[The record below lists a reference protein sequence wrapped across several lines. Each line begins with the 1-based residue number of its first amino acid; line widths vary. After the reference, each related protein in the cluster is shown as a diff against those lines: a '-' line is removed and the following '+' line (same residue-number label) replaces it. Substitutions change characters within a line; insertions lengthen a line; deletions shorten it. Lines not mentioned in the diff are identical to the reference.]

1 MRSFLEDIHDAGVT
15 FDPTDDASMGEYSS
29 YTGTSDSDDSN
40 VHDDYIQRDID
51 RGHPENA
58 NEDHPL
64 PLEEQIVEEHM
75 PNQPQVEVEVQV
87 QLDDPQVQLED
98 PRGQVED
105 PQDIEDDAEEER
117 VGRRGARPHSG
128 GPSGS
133 RL

>member
-15 FDPTDDASMGEYSS
+15 FDPTDDASMGEDSS

-64 PLEEQIVEEHM
+64 PLEEQIVVVYLVLHL
-75 PNQPQVEVEVQV
+75 QV
-87 QLDDPQVQLED
+87 QQSIVIHQA
-98 PRGQVED
+98 Q
-105 PQDIEDDAEEER
+105 
-117 VGRRGARPHSG
+117 
-128 GPSGS
+128 
-133 RL
+133 